1 MSSRST
7 DDQPRSK
14 SVTIP
19 RQAVRWLI
27 LILAPFLGVLILF
40 AWLQRSLIYV
50 PTRVDSLRGRCELPG
65 CDVQLTTQDNLTL
78 NGWLALAGP
87 PNEPRL
93 KNLSEV
99 GRRGRLLVML
109 FPGNGGN
116 RSLRIETLEIL
127 TQAGAD
133 VVIFDHRGYGDNPG
147 SPTEE
152 LLARDARV
160 QWEFVTQTLAVP
172 RERIVIYGESLGG
185 GIATRLAG
193 SLCEAGTAP
202 GGLIIEASFDS
213 LVSAGRFHFPY
224 LPVNLL
230 LVDRFPSVEWIR
242 KVTCP
247 ILQFHGDQDEIV
259 PVTLGQT
266 LFAAAPDRS
275 ESGIAKRWIGL
286 PQTHHND
293 VFGPDRMLVVTAI
306 QTFLKEAVA
315 ASLPLNE

>member
-1 MSSRST
+1 MDSPHTGARSRG
-7 DDQPRSK
+7 RS
-14 SVTIP
+14 VNIP

-50 PTRVDSLRGRCELPG
+50 PTRVESLRGRCGLPG
-65 CDVQLTTQDNLTL
+65 CDVQLTTHDNLTL

-87 PNEPRL
+87 PDESPL
-93 KNLSEV
+93 KELSEV
-99 GRRGRLLVML
+99 GRRHRLLVIL
-109 FPGNGGN
+109 FPGNGGD
-116 RSLRIETLEIL
+116 RSFRVETLEVL
-127 TQAGAD
+127 TQSGAD
-133 VVIFDHRGYGDNPG
+133 ALIFDHRGYGDNPG

-152 LLARDARV
+152 LLARDARA
-160 QWEFVTQTLAVP
+160 QWDFVTQTLAVP

-213 LVSAGRFHFPY
+213 LVSAGQFHFPY
-224 LPVNLL
+224 MPVSLL

-247 ILQFHGDQDEIV
+247 ILQFHGDRDEIV

-275 ESGIAKRWIGL
+275 ASGVAKCWIGL
-286 PQTHHND
+286 PETHHND
-293 VFGPDRMLVVTAI
+293 VFGPDRVLVVTAI
-306 QTFLKEAVA
+306 QTFLDSVVA
-315 ASLPLNE
+315 ASLPPQE